1 MRRPSPPGQHGEFP
15 PSMRSSGWVLPSRRL
30 LLRFSLSAALLGG
43 VYFALQTSLAPVQA
57 DDEKS
62 LAEELPR
69 LPAVPADKA
78 LETFHLE
85 HGFQLEQ
92 VAAEPLIGDPVDACF
107 DENGRMYVAEFHAY
121 PYAKEKEKIIPAG
134 TERTES
140 GIIRL
145 LEDVDGD
152 GVYEKSTVFADKLD
166 WPLSVCVYDGGVFVI
181 DPPDVYYLKDTDGD
195 GKADIRETVYS
206 HLNRRN
212 VQGLANNLKWGLD
225 NRIWVASGSNGGQ
238 IYRNGKDLL
247 DLGRSDWVFDPK
259 TNTVERASGGIQ
271 FGHSMDDWGNRFLCS
286 NSVHIMHVVF
296 DEKYLARNPYLP
308 TPRTVRS
315 IAREGGAA
323 PVFRRS
329 PIEPWR
335 IVRTRRRV
343 ADPKYKNLP
352 ESERVPG
359 GFFTSAAGVT
369 IYRGSAYPE
378 EFRGNAFVGDVGGN
392 LVHRKTLHPQGATF
406 EAVRADQNTEF
417 IASTDTWFRP
427 VNYVNA
433 PDGTLYI
440 LDMYRETIEHPISI
454 PEDIRSHLDLE
465 SGNNRGRIYRLVS
478 PGMKRVVPPKLGQ
491 VALPELVENLASPN
505 SWNRETAQ
513 RLLWERQEKAA
524 IPLIGK
530 LLETTTL
537 PQGRLHALYTLKGLN
552 ALTAAQ
558 VRKALHDD
566 HPGVR
571 QHAAILAEPFLA
583 NDTALADDVM
593 SLVTDPEFRPQF
605 QAALAISW
613 MQGETALKALKLFAP
628 QLGTDDD
635 LHAAFLLSVGDRG
648 EPLIAQLLK
657 DPDFLKLRY
666 ASGLLAKIAG
676 LVGARPEE
684 APAEKLLL
692 TLSGSEVPETLR
704 QGLLQSLGQGL
715 LRRGTTLSRMI
726 SKLPAESPVRQQIQQ
741 LFEQASARA
750 RDETQP
756 VAVRQ
761 RAVQLLALAP
771 WSTSEE
777 TFTEL
782 LAPQLPQELLQS
794 TVTALGLVQDQGV
807 AELLLSSWRTLT
819 PALRGP
825 ATDVLLGRRDR
836 TLKLLDALEAGT
848 IKRSEIDRTKYPLL
862 LQNPREDIRKRAT
875 KILAGDLSSNR
886 RQVVE
891 SYQNAL
897 ELPTDLERG
906 RQVFTQKCSICHK
919 LGNVGHQVGPDLT
932 SVQNKIPADLLVAIL
947 DPNREAQQ
955 SYLSYTV
962 STLDGQIYSG
972 MIASEST
979 GSLTLRRAEGKEDV
993 ILRGQIDQFTSSGLS
1008 LMPEGLEKEITP
1020 QQVADV
1026 IAFIKSL
1033 KAPETPMK
1041 N

>member
-1 MRRPSPPGQHGEFP
+1 MHRPSPPG
-15 PSMRSSGWVLPSRRL
+15 RSSRTGKTSLQIGLCL
-30 LLRFSLSAALLGG
+30 LLLGG
-43 VYFALQTSLAPVQA
+43 LGFGLQWTLSPARA
-57 DDEKS
+57 EGEKS
-62 LAEELPR
+62 LSEELPR
-69 LPAVPADKA
+69 LPAVPPDKA
-78 LETFHLE
+78 LETFHIE
-85 HGFQLEQ
+85 KGFKLEQ
-92 VAAEPLIGDPVDACF
+92 VAAEPLVGDPVDACF

-134 TERTES
+134 MERTES

-195 GKADIRETVYS
+195 GKADIRKLVYS
-206 HLNRRN
+206 HLGRRN

-238 IYRNGKDLL
+238 IFQDGKNIL

-259 TNTVERASGGIQ
+259 TGTVERASGGIQ

-296 DEKYLARNPYLP
+296 DEKYLARNPYISAP
-308 TPRTVRS
+308 TTVRS

-335 IVRTRRRV
+335 IIRTRRRV

-378 EFRGNAFVGDVGGN
+378 EFQGNVFVGDVGGN
-392 LVHRKTLHPQGATF
+392 LVHRKTLHPKGATF

-417 IASTDTWFRP
+417 VASTDTWFRP

-454 PEDIRSHLDLE
+454 PEDIKAHLNLE
-465 SGNNRGRIYRLVS
+465 SGNDMGRIYRLVS
-478 PGMKRVVPPKLGQ
+478 PGMKRIVPPKLGK

-513 RLLWERQEKAA
+513 RLIWERQAKNA
-524 IPLIGK
+524 IPLISK
-530 LLETTTL
+530 LLETTKL
-537 PQGRLHALYTLKGLN
+537 PQGRLHCLYTLQGLN

-558 VRKALHDD
+558 VQTALKDES
-566 HPGVR
+566 PGVR

-583 NDTALADDVM
+583 DNTALAEDVM
-593 SLVTDPEFRPQF
+593 KLVSDPEFRPKF

-613 MQGETALKALKLFAP
+613 MQGETALKALKLFST
-628 QLGTDDD
+628 QLDGSDD
-635 LHAAFLLSVGDRG
+635 LQTAFLLSVGDRG
-648 EPLIAQLLK
+648 EPLLVELLK
-657 DPDFLKLRY
+657 DQSFLQLKY
-666 ASGLLAKIAG
+666 ATGLLGKIAG

-684 APAEKLLL
+684 AAAEKLLL
-692 TLSGSEVPETLR
+692 TLSSDEVPEGLR
-704 QGLLQSLGQGL
+704 QQLLQALGQGL
-715 LRRGTTLSRMI
+715 LRRGTNLPQLI
-726 SKLPAESPVRQQIQQ
+726 SKLPQDSPVRARIDQMFQQAATRALDEKQPI
-741 LFEQASARA
+741 RA
-750 RDETQP
+750 RE
-756 VAVRQ
+756 

-771 WSTSEE
+771 WSMSEE
-777 TFTEL
+777 TFSSL
-782 LAPQLPQELLQS
+782 LAPQMPQELHKAVITSL
-794 TVTALGLVQDQGV
+794 ALVQDPGV
-807 AELLLSSWRTLT
+807 AELLLNSWRTLT
-819 PALRGP
+819 PSLRGQ
-825 ATDVLLGRRDR
+825 ATDVLLGRADR

-862 LQNPREDIRKRAT
+862 LQNPQAEIKKRAE
-875 KILAGDLSSNR
+875 KILAGDLTSDR
-886 RQVVE
+886 RKVVE
-891 SYQNAL
+891 SYQSAL
-897 ELPTDLERG
+897 ELTGDVERG

-919 LGNVGHQVGPDLT
+919 LGDVGHQVGPDLT

-955 SYLSYTV
+955 NFISYTV
-962 STLDGQIYSG
+962 STLDGQIYTG
-972 MIASEST
+972 MIATESA

-993 ILRGQIDQFTSSGLS
+993 ILRNQIDQFTSSGLS
-1008 LMPEGLEKEITP
+1008 LMPEGLEKEINP

-1033 KAPETPMK
+1033 KAPQMPEQK
-1041 N
+1041 